1 MTDQP
6 RIAFLV
12 RSLAY
17 GGAQR
22 QLIVLARGLR
32 EAGWDVSIF
41 VFYAGS
47 LEQEL
52 SVTGASVV
60 HLRKRSRWDVLLVV
74 LRLVLAL
81 RKLRPDVLH
90 SYMTP
95 ENVVAAFAKLM
106 LPRMR
111 LVWGIR
117 ATDFETSEY
126 GPLYRIAL
134 RLEGALKRVPDL
146 VIANSNA
153 AGNWLRAR
161 AYGRSRIA
169 VIHNGID
176 VDRFRP
182 EPELRARLRAAW
194 SLDDEKLVIGTVAR
208 FDPMKGYELLI
219 EAASLL
225 MRDRSD
231 IRFVCVGD
239 ETRPEYFA
247 QLQALARRHGVADM
261 IRWLQSYENIEE
273 VYNAFDVMTLT
284 SIYGE
289 GFSNAVGEAMACGV
303 PCVVTA
309 SGDNAYLIDGTG
321 FVVRPDAASVADGW
335 RAALSAKRS
344 EMGRLARQ
352 RIIDHFSVA
361 KLVST
366 TDALLRST
374 RLNAI

>member
-1 MTDQP
+1 MSDRP

-32 EAGWDVSIF
+32 SAGWDVSVF
-41 VFYAGS
+41 VFYAGP
-47 LEQEL
+47 LEDEL
-52 SVTGASVV
+52 RATGAEVV
-60 HLRKRSRWDVLLVV
+60 NLRKRSRWDVVLVL
-74 LRLVLAL
+74 LRLVFAL
-81 RKLRPDVLH
+81 RRLRPGVLH
-90 SYMTP
+90 SYMAP
-95 ENVVAAFAKLM
+95 ENVAGAFAKLL

-126 GPLYRIAL
+126 GPLYRMAL
-134 RLEGALKRVPDL
+134 RFEGALKRVPDL

-153 AGNWLRAR
+153 AGDWLRAR

-176 VDRFRP
+176 IERFRP
-182 EPELRARLRAAW
+182 APELRAKLRAAW
-194 SLDDEKLVIGTVAR
+194 SLDDTALVIGTVAR

-225 MRDRSD
+225 VRERPD

-247 QLQALARRHGVADM
+247 QLQTLARTRGVADK
-261 IRWLQSYENIEE
+261 IRWQKSYTAIEE

-289 GFSNAVGEAMACGV
+289 GFSNAVGEAMACEV
-303 PCVVTA
+303 PCVVTE
-309 SGDNAYLIDGTG
+309 SGDNAYLVDGAG
-321 FVVRPDAASVADGW
+321 FVVRAEAASVVDGW
-335 RAALSAKRS
+335 RAALAANRS

-352 RIIDHFSVA
+352 RIIEEFSVA
-361 KLVST
+361 RLVST
-366 TDALLRST
+366 TDDALRGT
-374 RLNAI
+374 RTA